1 MRMLRLLPDRVWA
14 EFWQNH
20 LKARSGLEKTQKGY
34 GRIMTR
40 SHLFTSE
47 SVALGHPDKLADTI
61 SDSVLDAILVQDP
74 RARVACETMLTN
86 GLVLVGGE
94 ITTEAYVD
102 IADIARRTI
111 VAAGYNDSRIG
122 LDGDSVGV
130 TVSISQQSPEIAA
143 GVFNALEG
151 RDTARDEVESLG
163 AGDQGIV
170 FGYANSDNT
179 AYFPVAAKLAH
190 LLTARLA
197 EERLL
202 TPGEPLLL
210 PDAKAQVTIRYE
222 DHIPVAIDN
231 VLISTQHSHVLD
243 LAALQ
248 HYVRD
253 VVIKPVIEL
262 YNEQLA
268 LHAPL
273 IDEGRYLINPAGEW
287 HVGGPRADAGLT
299 GRKIIVDSYCG
310 YARHGG
316 GAYSGKDPSKT
327 DRSGAY
333 ALRHAAKNLVAAGAA
348 EELELQ
354 VAYAIGSS
362 QPVSIHVDTRGRR
375 SVGATKIEGII
386 NELFDL
392 RPGAILRDL
401 QLREHPIYALTAQNG
416 HFGRNP
422 DDLFS
427 WERLDRIEEIQA
439 LL

>member
-1 MRMLRLLPDRVWA
+1 
-14 EFWQNH
+14 
-20 LKARSGLEKTQKGY
+20 
-34 GRIMTR
+34 MTR

-61 SDSVLDAILVQDP
+61 SDSVLDAILQQDP
-74 RARVACETMLTN
+74 VARVACETMLTN

-102 IADIARRTI
+102 IADIVRDTI
-111 VAAGYNDSRIG
+111 LAAGYNDSRIG
-122 LDGDSVGV
+122 LDGESVGV

-151 RDTARDEVESLG
+151 RGTARPEIERLG

-170 FGYANSDNT
+170 FGYANSDN
-179 AYFPVAAKLAH
+179 ADYFPVAAKLAH
-190 LLTARLA
+190 MLTARLA
-197 EERLL
+197 KERRL
-202 TPGEPLLL
+202 TTEKPLLL

-222 DHIPVAIDN
+222 DNRPVAIDN
-231 VLISTQHSHVLD
+231 ILISTQHSHLLD
-243 LAALQ
+243 LPALQ
-248 HYVRD
+248 DHVRD
-253 VVIKPVIEL
+253 RVIKPVVEL

-273 IDEGRYLINPAGEW
+273 RDEGRYLINPAGEW
-287 HVGGPRADAGLT
+287 HVGGPKADAGLT

-333 ALRHAAKNLVAAGAA
+333 ALRHIAKNLVAAGAA
-348 EELELQ
+348 EEIELQ

-362 QPVSIHVDTRGRR
+362 QPVSIHVDTRGKR
-375 SVGATKIEGII
+375 SVGALKIEGII
-386 NELFDL
+386 SELFDL

-401 QLREHPIYALTAQNG
+401 RLRENPVYALTAQNG

-422 DDLFS
+422 EDRFS
-427 WERLDRIEEIQA
+427 WERLDRVKDIQA